1 MKKTYRNSKIVIW
14 DKDRINS
21 ELTRSDKNQKDCI
34 IQVEPGCGDNYIIEL
49 IDGDAV
55 GTNYDD
61 IVNKKNYDIYIEENV
76 EKYGWER
83 VCDCDDINDAID
95 RLNEY
100 EFISCNPIR
109 IGVQHI
115 HRS

>member
-1 MKKTYRNSKIVIW
+1 MKKTYRNSKIAIW

-34 IQVEPGCGDNYIIEL
+34 IQVESGCGDNYIIEL

-61 IVNKKNYDIYIEENV
+61 VVNKKNYDIYIEENV

-100 EFISCNPIR
+100 EFNSYTPIR
-109 IGVQHI
+109 IGFQR
-115 HRS
+115 RS